1 MTFHATERRARMRPI
16 DLRAAAS
23 RVTAGVISGRT
34 AAGARPARCHTSA
47 EPLPR
52 GAGGGRLQ
60 VGRGPAGVEVA
71 LDALGVLDAE
81 HDGVDRATGQREAL
95 KSQRSLNLSDL

>member
-1 MTFHATERRARMRPI
+1 MRE
-16 DLRAAAS
+16 DSGGSSTGAVS
-23 RVTAGVISGRT
+23 YVGRT
-34 AAGARPARCHTSA
+34 ASPGT
-47 EPLPR
+47 
-52 GAGGGRLQ
+52 GGGRLQ

-95 KSQRSLNLSDL
+95 KSQRSLNLSELKKIRS